1 MLEVNVKEARAGFSK
16 LLDKVEQGQ
25 HILLT
30 RRGRKV
36 ARFIPPE
43 QENRLPSL
51 KAFRQEIA
59 RAGQGHRIFHIC
71 FEKPPA
77 EVLNRRLLKRNLI
90 KRKNIYALQIDLRS
104 VR

>member
-59 RAGQGHRIFHIC
+59 RAGQGLMLIPLYLRPII
-71 FEKPPA
+71 
-77 EVLNRRLLKRNLI
+77 VRNP
-90 KRKNIYALQIDLRS
+90 
-104 VR
+104 